1 MGQEIVSA
9 LDGRDGWAKPPIGS
23 PSLVDIDLAG
33 HKILKGCNIWPTGT
47 WPLKGAFYSDLR
59 KDGVKS
65 GAEADP
71 PGYCHFG
78 TWLDETYFR
87 QLTSEYLAEETYKG
101 RTRKFWKIRASERDN
116 HFLDARIMCM
126 ALVEHL
132 GQSSLTPSE
141 WAGLARERGAPASD
155 ALGLSPRAAGGH
167 GGAPAATLAA
177 LAALDGTEDDDV
189 AERLERLGKANA
201 GLFR

>member
-1 MGQEIVSA
+1 
-9 LDGRDGWAKPPIGS
+9 
-23 PSLVDIDLAG
+23 
-33 HKILKGCNIWPTGT
+33 
-47 WPLKGAFYSDLR
+47 LR

-87 QLTSEYLAEETYKG
+87 QLTAEYLATETFRG
-101 RTRKFWKIRASERDN
+101 RTRKFWKQVSHTRDN

-126 ALVEHL
+126 ALAEHL
-132 GQSSLTPSE
+132 GLSSITPAE
-141 WAGLARERGAPASD
+141 WTGLAKERGAPPPE
-155 ALGLSPRAAGGH
+155 ALGLFRPAAGAQA
-167 GGAPAATLAA
+167 APAASLADMD
-177 LAALDGTEDDDV
+177 AAEDDDIE
-189 AERLERLGKANA
+189 ARLGRLGKANA